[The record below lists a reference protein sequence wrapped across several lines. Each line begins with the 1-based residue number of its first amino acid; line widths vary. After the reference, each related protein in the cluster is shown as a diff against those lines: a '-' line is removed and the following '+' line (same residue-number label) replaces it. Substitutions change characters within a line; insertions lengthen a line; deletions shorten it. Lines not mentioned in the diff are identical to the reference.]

1 MRALTPLSLLARFVV
16 MAALGLMIL
25 VAPEFTQRWLH
36 ALFTAALMVN
46 GVAALSVSLFQRRE
60 AHPHA
65 MLSGVVSLGAG
76 LFAALFPGVLM
87 KSVTLAIG
95 LWSLLVC
102 VAQVGYVVQL
112 IVMGER
118 GRIKFA
124 LLAALSLVTASACCG
139 DIRRDARCNGWRAST
154 CWSTPCGS

>member
-25 VAPEFTQRWLH
+25 VAPGFTQRWLH
-36 ALFTAALMVN
+36 ALCTAALMIN

-87 KSVTLAIG
+87 KSITLAIG

-102 VAQVGYVVQL
+102 VAQVGYV
-112 IVMGER
+112 
-118 GRIKFA
+118 GRA
-124 LLAALSLVTASACCG
+124 
-139 DIRRDARCNGWRAST
+139 D
-154 CWSTPCGS
+154 

>member
-1 MRALTPLSLLARFVV
+1 MRALTPLSLLARFAV
-16 MAALGLMIL
+16 MGALGLMIL
-25 VAPEFTQRWLH
+25 VAPAFTQRWLH
-36 ALFTAALMVN
+36 ALLTAALVVN

-76 LFAALFPGVLM
+76 LFVAFFPGVLV

-102 VAQVGYVVQL
+102 AAQVGYVVQL
-112 IVMGER
+112 ATMGER
-118 GRIKFA
+118 GKIKFA
-124 LLAALSLVTASACCG
+124 LLAAVSLVAGISLLWG
-139 DIRRDARCNGWRAST
+139 YSSGRALQ
-154 CWSTPCGS
+154 WLAGV